1 MFSLMVFVASY
12 SMNFIQQFSA
22 INKYRRFPYGDAV
35 SSLYHVLSAKDFE
48 RSWVLRLFENAKRLK
63 HLFIEKRFLDVAS
76 DRVLMTVF
84 LEPSTRTRLSFTY
97 AMLRLGGRV
106 VDFGPEEAT
115 SRAKGETFE
124 DTIRMLDGYSPDI
137 LVIRSKEVGAAEK
150 ASRIVRCPVVNA
162 GDGWNEHPTQALL
175 DVYTMWEIFG
185 KVDGLSVGVMGDLK
199 YGRTASSLSYLL
211 SKFSDIKLHYIAP
224 DELQIR
230 DEVLDYV
237 KHLHINRHQRLEEVK
252 EELDV
257 LYVTRLQRERFTEPK
272 LYEALKGS
280 YVVNLENLRK
290 LKKIPVIM
298 HPLPRVDELSTE
310 VDTLPQAKYF
320 QQAEN
325 GVYVRAALM
334 ADILSIKIP

>member
-1 MFSLMVFVASY
+1 M
-12 SMNFIQQFSA
+12 
-22 INKYRRFPYGDAV
+22 
-35 SSLYHVLSAKDFE
+35 YHVLSAKTFDIG
-48 RSWVLRLFENAKRLK
+48 WVLRLFDNAKRLK
-63 HLFIEKRFLDVAS
+63 QLFMEKRFLDIAS

-106 VDFGPEEAT
+106 VDFGPEEAS

-124 DTIRMLDGYSPDI
+124 DTMRMIDGYSPDVI
-137 LVIRSKEVGAAEK
+137 VIRSKEVGAAEK
-150 ASRIVRCPVVNA
+150 ASKIVKCPVVNA

-175 DVYTMWEIFG
+175 DVYTMWEVFG
-185 KVDGLSVGVMGDLK
+185 RADGLRVGIMGDLK

-211 SKFSDIKLHYIAP
+211 SKFKNIKLHYIAP
-224 DELQIR
+224 NELQIR
-230 DEVLDYV
+230 EEVLEYV
-237 KHLHINRHQRLEEVK
+237 KHLHVSRHQRLEEVD

-257 LYVTRLQRERFTEPK
+257 LYVTRLQRERFTDQK

-280 YVVNLENLRK
+280 YVVNLENLKK

-298 HPLPRVDELSTE
+298 HPLPRVDELSPE

-325 GVYVRAALM
+325 GVYVRAALI
-334 ADILSIKIP
+334 ADILSLKIP